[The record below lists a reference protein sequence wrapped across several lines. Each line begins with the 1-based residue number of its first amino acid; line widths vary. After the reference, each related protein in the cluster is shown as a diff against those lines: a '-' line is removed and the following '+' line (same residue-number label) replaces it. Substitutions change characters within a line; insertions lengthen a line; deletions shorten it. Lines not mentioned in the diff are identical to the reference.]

1 MYTIYHLG
9 VCCFYVRWHYT
20 LHTSC
25 VALSLV
31 AGIHCQDHPDRQPT
45 MCYVLGG
52 LDKKL
57 LAPFPLYETL
67 LTLICVY

>member
-1 MYTIYHLG
+1 M
-9 VCCFYVRWHYT
+9 
-20 LHTSC
+20 
-25 VALSLV
+25 
-31 AGIHCQDHPDRQPT
+31 GIDEVGIDKVGRYHPDRQPT

-57 LAPFPLYETL
+57 LAPFPLYEIL